1 MAKREII
8 PIPSIEEAIALQN
21 KFYELCEKL
30 LDETDYA
37 LIRGVKF
44 RKRSGW
50 AKLRRAIGISTK
62 VTHEKRFE
70 TKNTWGYYFR
80 VRAELPSG
88 RYEEADGAC
97 SAKEFEIF
105 DIEPTEHLVRSKALT
120 RAKNRATSDLI
131 AAGEVTYEEIDVREG
146 EHWIDDA
153 ATRKRFWGWAR
164 KSMGL
169 TSEEVHEALGV
180 EHIRDFEGTFHEAKQ
195 RIVRWVGMKEETL
208 EKRKAGMAPAS
219 N

>member
-1 MAKREII
+1 MAKRGII
-8 PIPSIEEAIALQN
+8 LIPSVEEAVTLQQA
-21 KFYELCEKL
+21 FYKLCEEL
-30 LDETDYA
+30 LDDSDYA
-37 LIRGVKF
+37 EIRGIKF

-62 VTHEKRFE
+62 ITYEKRFDL
-70 TKNTWGYYFR
+70 KNTWGYYFR
-80 VRAELPSG
+80 VRAELPNG

-97 SAKEFEIF
+97 SAREFEVF

-131 AAGEVTYEEIDVREG
+131 AAGEVTYEEIEVHEG

-153 ATRKRFWGWAR
+153 PTRKRFWGWTR
-164 KSMGL
+164 KTMGL
-169 TSEEVHEALGV
+169 TADEVHEALGV

-195 RIVRWVGMKEETL
+195 QIVRWVGMKEE
-208 EKRKAGMAPAS
+208 RR
-219 N
+219 